1 MKKIGI
7 VCIVATILFTLIMG
21 CVDRIDISSET
32 ELVGIVVE
40 KSTNA
45 PLSGILVQVTDGHN
59 VYSST
64 TTGSNG
70 VFSLKVNFNRIND
83 NYYLFLDGSPNLPS
97 KREGLHGRGETKYD
111 YGYIALYDKTD
122 ASSLPKV
129 TTGEASNVLEHAAT
143 VNGIV
148 SSDGGYPLI
157 ERGICY
163 ATHQSPTVTD
173 AHIAVGNSV
182 GSYNCNLTNLQ
193 IGTTYYYCAYATNSI
208 GTSYGEQKSFT
219 TRDGKPTV
227 TTTTP
232 TRNGITVTTGGN
244 VTSDGGY
251 TVAARGVCYGLT
263 PNPDL
268 SSAHTNNNGGTGSFT
283 ATFEMPTVGIY
294 HVRAYATNAN
304 GTSYGEDKQV
314 DGHPYYNLP
323 TFTFG
328 GQTYRVAPAA
338 LSTVTWDEAYAYCDT
353 LTLYGF
359 TDWRLPTLNEL
370 YQMYIDRNSIG
381 GFGTNCWWYIE
392 DYRYMCFDNGHTY
405 GALYYYYKNYV
416 RPIRVE
422 N

>member
-1 MKKIGI
+1 MKKNSI

-45 PLSGILVQVTDGHN
+45 PLSGILVQITDGHN

-64 TTGSNG
+64 TTGYDG
-70 VFSLKVNFNRIND
+70 KFSLNVNFNRIND
-83 NYYLFLDGSPNLPS
+83 AYYLFLDGSPNLPS
-97 KREGLHGRGETKYD
+97 KREELHGRGETKYD

-129 TTGEASNVLEHAAT
+129 TTGEASNVLEHTAT
-143 VNGIV
+143 VNGVV
-148 SSDGGYPLI
+148 SSDGGYPLT

-163 ATHQSPTVTD
+163 ATHQSPTVSD
-173 AHIAVGNSV
+173 ARIAVGNSV
-182 GSYNCNLTNLQ
+182 GSYNCNLIDLQ
-193 IGTTYYYCAYATNSI
+193 IGITYYYCAYATNSI
-208 GTSYGEQKSFT
+208 GTSYGEQRSFT

-251 TVAARGVCYGLT
+251 TVTARGVCYGLT

-268 SSAHTNNNGGTGSFT
+268 SSSHTNNNGGTGSFT
-283 ATFEMPTVGIY
+283 ATFEMPTAGIY
-294 HVRAYATNAN
+294 YVRAYATNAN
-304 GTSYGEDKQV
+304 GTSYGEQKTIK
-314 DGHPYYNLP
+314 HPYTELP
-323 TFTFG
+323 TFTYE
-328 GQTYRVAPAA
+328 GQTYRVAPPAPSHYYWIGA
-338 LSTVTWDEAYAYCDT
+338 RNYCDT
-353 LTLYGF
+353 LTLYGYS
-359 TDWRLPTLNEL
+359 DWRLPSRNEL
-370 YQMYIDRNSIG
+370 NAMRQAGYVSETYWSSSSCGSDQHYIVSSWSSTTCVYNTS
-381 GFGTNCWWYIE
+381 NY
-392 DYRYMCFDNGHTY
+392 Y
-405 GALYYYYKNYV
+405 GA